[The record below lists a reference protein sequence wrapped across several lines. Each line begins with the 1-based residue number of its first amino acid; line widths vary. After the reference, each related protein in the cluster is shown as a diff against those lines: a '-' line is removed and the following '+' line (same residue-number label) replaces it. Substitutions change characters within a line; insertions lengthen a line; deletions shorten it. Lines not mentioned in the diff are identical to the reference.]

1 MKSFKIPHSDNRL
14 VLKCLEG
21 DANAWEEI
29 IRVYHGRIYNLA
41 YRYTRNS
48 ALSEDL
54 TQEIFIRVYQ
64 SLSSFRPEAGSL
76 INWLL
81 KVSRNLIIDHYR
93 QSRKMQP
100 AGGSDII
107 EQLDFGDPRQR
118 DAFNTIEQKQTA
130 KLVWDCLAA
139 LTPELR
145 EAVILR
151 DLEELSYQE
160 IEQLLNVPEG
170 TVKSRINRGRI
181 ELAKVLSRRRFRLE
195 HRDIHSN

>member
-1 MKSFKIPHSDNRL
+1 MKSFKTPHSDDKL

-21 DANAWEEI
+21 DGNAWEEI
-29 IRVYHGRIYNLA
+29 VRVYHGRIYNLA
-41 YRYTRNS
+41 YRYTRNC

-64 SLSSFRPEAGSL
+64 SLSSFRPESGNL

-93 QSRKMQP
+93 QRRKLQLV
-100 AGGSDII
+100 GGSDII
-107 EQLDFGDPRQR
+107 EQLDFGDSRQR
-118 DAFNTIEQKQTA
+118 DALNTLEQQQTA
-130 KLVWDCLAA
+130 KLVWDCLGA

-151 DLEELSYQE
+151 DLEEMTYQE
-160 IEQLLNVPEG
+160 IERLLNVPEG

-181 ELAKVLSRRRFRLE
+181 ELAKVLNRRKVRLE
-195 HRDIHSN
+195 HRDTL

>member
-1 MKSFKIPHSDNRL
+1 MKSFKLPHSDSKL

-21 DANAWEEI
+21 DSSAWEEI
-29 IRVYHGRIYNLA
+29 VRVYHRRIYNLA
-41 YRYTRNS
+41 YRYTRNT
-48 ALSEDL
+48 ALSDDL

-64 SLSSFRPEAGSL
+64 SLSSYRSDAGTL

-93 QSRKMQP
+93 QSRKMQSV
-100 AGGSDII
+100 GGSDVI

-118 DAFNTIEQKQTA
+118 DALNTLEKEQDA
-130 KLVWDCLAA
+130 RLVWDGLAA

-145 EAVILR
+145 EAVVLR

-160 IEQLLNVPEG
+160 IEQLLKVPEG

-181 ELAKVLSRRRFRLE
+181 ELAKVLQRKKARLE
-195 HRDIHSN
+195 QREAQ